1 MRDGVAT
8 VQPTPEG
15 MLIGVT
21 PDADYE
27 ELELQLRSGD
37 ALLLYTDGLI
47 ERRAASIS
55 DALAEFAAAAVPV
68 GPDADG
74 YAERILAGAD
84 SDTDDDACLV
94 AVRIR

>member
-1 MRDGVAT
+1 
-8 VQPTPEG
+8 

-27 ELELQLRSGD
+27 ELELQVRSGD

-68 GPDADG
+68 GPDADS
-74 YAERILAGAD
+74 YAERILAGAG
-84 SDTDDDACLV
+84 SDTGDDACLV
-94 AVRIR
+94 AVRIL